1 MSKNIQIIERN
12 GQPEYAV
19 VPYSDYE
26 ELKRLADAMQDMQAY
41 DAAMADP
48 GESVPHA
55 VMVRLV
61 DGESPVKVWR
71 ENRGLTQAALARDAR
86 VDKTYLSQIESGRKT
101 GSITLFKRLALSLSV
116 DVDDLIS
123 RDNA

>member
-71 ENRGLTQAALARDAR
+71 ENRGLTQAALAREAR